1 MSVRVTDL
9 RKFYDKGDLTL
20 KDLIT
25 FKMCIL
31 FDLDAETVERGWQL
45 IFSEAEEFVGKRLED
60 IPLACLWKEDRGRP
74 PTQKANALAKFFVL
88 APYPYIK
95 RQELEKAR
103 HDYSG
108 GMRIKDRRNPYY
120 KSAMRRATSVACMRA
135 RRGYDAFRE
144 VMEDEDP
151 FMREVWALMSE
162 QVSKALAEPESE
174 AQTVGDMAVSAGIEL
189 GRRLRREGRFV
200 SGREKG

>member
-20 KDLIT
+20 KDWIT

-74 PTQKANALAKFFVL
+74 PTQKANAVARFLAF
-88 APYPYIK
+88 APYSYIR
-95 RQELEKAR
+95 RQELENAR
-103 HDYSG
+103 NHYTRDL
-108 GMRIKDRRNPYY
+108 RIKDKRSTYY
-120 KSAMRRATSVACMRA
+120 KGAIRRATCVACMRV
-135 RRGYDAFRE
+135 RRGYDAFRKA
-144 VMEDEDP
+144 MEDEDP
-151 FMREVWALMSE
+151 FRREVWALMSE
-162 QVSKALAEPESE
+162 QVSKALAEPEPE